1 MAALGRYAP
10 LLAVMA
16 LIYFLSSRPS
26 LSTGLGTYD
35 LILRK
40 LAHMTEFGV
49 LWLLSHRALGWRAP
63 AAAAVLTVA
72 YAASDEL
79 HQTFVFGRHGT
90 PVDVLIDAT
99 GVGLAYLALRASRA
113 RWR

>member
-1 MAALGRYAP
+1 
-10 LLAVMA
+10 MA

-49 LWLLSHRALGWRAP
+49 LWLLTHRALGWRAP
-63 AAAAVLTVA
+63 ATAAVLTIA

-99 GVGLAYLALRASRA
+99 GVALAYLGLRASRA